1 MPEQHNQSLQLE
13 FDFNVPFTFK
23 DCIGK
28 ITKTNSSNDSVMQN
42 LLYNACHN
50 KKPFFGDWVLEELEK
65 IAEEE
70 EGQDNG

>member
-1 MPEQHNQSLQLE
+1 
-13 FDFNVPFTFK
+13 
-23 DCIGK
+23 
-28 ITKTNSSNDSVMQN
+28 MQN

-50 KKPFFGDWVLEELEK
+50 KKPFFGDWVLEELEN